1 MQDQVN
7 NNFREF
13 KEQMDAAIS
22 HLHDELRKIRAGRA
36 SATILDGVLVD
47 YYGNP
52 TPISQVANIATM
64 DARTINIQPWEKKMV
79 PEIEKA
85 IFAANLGVTPLSDGE
100 NVKIVIPPL
109 TEERRLDLVRQ
120 VKAGGED
127 CKISL
132 RNARH
137 KALDFIKKAV
147 KDHYPEDAGKREE
160 GKVEKQMEA
169 YTNMIQK
176 IIDQKE
182 QDILTV

>member
-7 NNFREF
+7 NNYREV
-13 KEQMDAAIS
+13 KENMEAAIH

-36 SATILDGVLVD
+36 SASILEGILVD

-52 TPISQVANIATM
+52 TPINQVANIATM

-79 PEIEKA
+79 PDIEKA
-85 IFAANLGVTPLSDGE
+85 IFGANLGVTPLSDGE
-100 NVKIVIPPL
+100 NVKIMIPPL

-127 CKISL
+127 AKISL

-137 KALDFIKKAV
+137 RAMDFIKKAV

-160 GKVEKQMEA
+160 GKVEKLMEE
-169 YTNMIQK
+169 YTTMIQK
-176 IIDQKE
+176 VIEQKE
-182 QDILTV
+182 ADILTV